1 MKAGFLLIGKVAKPH
16 GLRGQMKVYSYAAS
30 RETFFAGRK
39 VFLSRDEE
47 VQEWVISDAKVQ
59 ARSLLLKLVG
69 LEDRQQAERLAGF
82 SVYIEEKDLEALP
95 EGEYYWHQLIGSRV
109 YNDRDQFLGIMEG
122 IFATPAHDIWVIR
135 DREKE
140 ILFPAVE
147 DVILSVNKIQREIR
161 VRNLYD
167 LAEGD
172 DC

>member
-1 MKAGFLLIGKVAKPH
+1 MKTGFLLIGKVAKPH
-16 GLRGQMKVYSYAAS
+16 GLRGQMKVHSYAAS
-30 RETFFAGRK
+30 WETFFPGRK
-39 VFLSRDEE
+39 VLLGGGEE
-47 VQEWVISDAKVQ
+47 LEEWVISEAKVQ
-59 ARSLLLKLVG
+59 ARSLILKLVG
-69 LEDRQQAERLAGF
+69 LEDRQQAERLVGF

-95 EGEYYWHQLIGSRV
+95 EGEYYWYQLIGSRV

-122 IFATPAHDIWVIR
+122 IFGTPAHDIWVIR

-147 DVILSVNKIQREIR
+147 DVILSVNKIQREIH
-161 VRNLYD
+161 VRDLYD

>member
-16 GLRGQMKVYSYAAS
+16 GLRGQIKVHSYAAS
-30 RETFFAGRK
+30 QETFFAGRK
-39 VFLSRDEE
+39 VFLSRGEE
-47 VQEWVISDAKVQ
+47 LQEWVLSEAKVQ
-59 ARSLLLKLVG
+59 ARSLLLKLYGV
-69 LEDRQQAERLAGF
+69 EDRQQAERLAGF
-82 SVYIEEKDLEALP
+82 SVYLEEKDLKALLD
-95 EGEYYWHQLIGSRV
+95 GEYYWYQLIGSRV

-122 IFATPAHDIWVIR
+122 ILATPAHDIWVIR

-161 VRNLYD
+161 VRDLYD
-167 LAEGD
+167 LSEGD